1 MYMPQNHFY
10 TICTRMFLQRAISL
24 TPLRPGQL
32 NKHSYGY
39 VDNKLCATH
48 SICAVHNI

>member
-1 MYMPQNHFY
+1 MHMRKFPASHFFS
-10 TICTRMFLQRAISL
+10 TIKTLAIKK
-24 TPLRPGQL
+24 
-32 NKHSYGY
+32 NSYGY